1 MYYISEYNVGVLE
14 KVNVWISCIQ
24 RAGCWNYHFR
34 ASSTIWG
41 DILESRGKPWASFL
55 SGRKVSLE
63 MWRYKNL
70 KDGGIIAK
78 GKRKVNIFSHFD
90 NI

>member
-1 MYYISEYNVGVLE
+1 MYYISKYNVGVLE
-14 KVNVWISCIQ
+14 KENAWISCSQ
-24 RAGCWNYHFR
+24 RARCWNYNFG

-63 MWRYKNL
+63 MRRYKNL
-70 KDGGIIAK
+70 KDGGITTK
-78 GKRKVNIFSHFD
+78 GKKR
-90 NI
+90 

>member
-24 RAGCWNYHFR
+24 RAGCWNYHFG

-55 SGRKVSLE
+55 SGRSVLGDVEVQKPKRWGYYSKGE
-63 MWRYKNL
+63 K
-70 KDGGIIAK
+70 K
-78 GKRKVNIFSHFD
+78 GKYIQSF
-90 NI
+90 